1 MNAET
6 LNKANSIRC
15 EIAGVEKI
23 LKVAEKGQAV
33 DISFNVG
40 GFGCTSYQHPLLS
53 TEEVADIKSNVTEL
67 IRTRA
72 MARLDELQ
80 NEFENL

>member
-15 EIAGVEKI
+15 EMAVVEKI
-23 LKVAEKGQAV
+23 LKVAEIDQAV

-40 GFGCTSYQHPLLS
+40 GFGCTSCQHPFLS
-53 TEEVADIKSNVTEL
+53 PEEVADIKSNITEL

-72 MARLDELQ
+72 ITRLDELQ
-80 NEFENL
+80 KEFENL